1 MLGLQLGTRTA
12 CSIGERKKKK
22 KTDLVLEV
30 ICGFGPPII

>member
-12 CSIGERKKKK
+12 CSIGERKIK

-30 ICGFGPPII
+30 ICGFGPAII